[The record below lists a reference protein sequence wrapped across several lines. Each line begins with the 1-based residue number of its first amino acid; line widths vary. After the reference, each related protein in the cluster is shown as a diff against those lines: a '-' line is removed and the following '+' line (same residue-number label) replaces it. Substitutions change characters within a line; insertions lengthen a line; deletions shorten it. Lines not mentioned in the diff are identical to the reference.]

1 MGKRGYKPRTASRAV
16 LLKLLDGNRS
26 GMTVEA
32 ISQAMAIRYNTVT
45 ELCSEMARDGLIVGR
60 MGGTGK
66 RHNQKTWFR
75 PECAPPEE
83 LPWKST
89 MVTIKPRA
97 AVKWKPDAEV
107 RMSPKFKGVQ
117 TCPGFSPVTYRPEV
131 AEPFFSAMRPGSYLS
146 TGTAIERA
154 YG

>member
-1 MGKRGYKPRTASRAV
+1 MGKRGYKPRVASRAM
-16 LLKLLDGNRS
+16 LLQMLDGNRA
-26 GMTVEA
+26 GMTIDEIA
-32 ISQAMAIRYNTVT
+32 AGFGYRRETVS
-45 ELCSEMARDGLIVGR
+45 ELCPEMARDGLIVSRQGC
-60 MGGTGK
+60 TGK
-66 RHNQKTWFR
+66 HHNQKTWFR
-75 PECAPPEE
+75 PECAPADE

-97 AVKWKPDAEV
+97 AVRWKPDTEV